1 MASKKNLTDA
11 VIGDS
16 LSLPLVFKD
25 ENGSRIDIS
34 GRTFWFTVKLNPQVP
49 DDRADAQIIL
59 TAPADANSQNGE
71 VAIGLSAAQ
80 TENLKATSY
89 NYDVQMA
96 TPILGDEPEVR
107 TIVYGRIRFL
117 QQITRSR

>member
-25 ENGSRIDIS
+25 ENGERIDIS
-34 GRTFWFTVKLNPQVP
+34 GRTFWLTLKLKPQVP
-49 DDRADAQIIL
+49 DEQADAQAIL
-59 TAPADANSQNGE
+59 TAPVDANSQNGE
-71 VAIGLSAAQ
+71 TAIGLSAAE
-80 TENLKATSY
+80 TENLKPASY
-89 NYDVQMA
+89 YYDLQMA
-96 TPILGDEPEVR
+96 TPIPGGDTEVR
-107 TIVYGRIRFL
+107 TIVYGRIRFV